1 MKNLFIA
8 IIGPSGSGKTTIKS
22 TCINLLLQ
30 KYEKKIRGAT
40 FISLSI
46 DDVIENDSI
55 YIKKSNDYVKE
66 NTIITMD
73 QIKNASTFLTDLY
86 FERRN
91 AFKETFSKHL
101 EETIINAN
109 HHVIFE
115 ATGITSMD
123 WIFQDK
129 FSIKKNY
136 IICIIYAY
144 TKATLLES
152 RVINRFTSSL
162 KCKPLLRIP
171 RLPLT
176 FSQQGFLSKT
186 HNLTLTLA
194 DSVPIVQK
202 HIKDYMSR
210 FMQFNNKQKADS
222 FIIFD
227 NNNIPFIIDLSKV
240 SIAQYYI
247 FLKKMK

>member
-8 IIGPSGSGKTTIKS
+8 IIGPSGSGKTTIKN

-30 KYEKKIRGAT
+30 KYEKNIKTKNIV
-40 FISLSI
+40 SLSI
-46 DDVIENDSI
+46 DDVIENDEE
-55 YIKKSNDYVKE
+55 YIKKSNDYVK
-66 NTIITMD
+66 NNALITKE
-73 QIKNASTFLTDLY
+73 QIYMASNFLTNLY

-91 AFKETFSKHL
+91 ALKVDFSKYL

-109 HHVIFE
+109 NNIVFE
-115 ATGITSMD
+115 TTGITGMD

-136 IICIIYAY
+136 IICIVYSY
-144 TKATLLES
+144 TKARLLES
-152 RVINRFTSSL
+152 RVINRFIRSL
-162 KCKPLLRIP
+162 KCKQITKIP

-176 FSQQGFLSKT
+176 FSQQGFFSNNDNLSLSLSDT
-186 HNLTLTLA
+186 
-194 DSVPIVQK
+194 VPLIQK
-202 HIKDYMSR
+202 HIKEYMRR
-210 FMQFNNKQKADS
+210 FMQFNNDQKADS
-222 FIIFD
+222 FIIF
-227 NNNIPFIIDLSKV
+227 NNNNTPFIIDLSKI